1 MKLCFTRGIIVVVA
15 SSLAACAVGP
25 DFVKPE
31 APKVSSYAAE
41 GDLKNHGVQQI
52 TYDKR
57 EVGMWWDEF
66 HSHELTKVMQLGIK
80 NNYSLVAMQ
89 ETLAQ
94 AKEIVSAQTGK
105 LWPQVNLN
113 ASAGR
118 QKYGVALFG
127 PSNIAIPPFTY
138 YEIGPSVNL
147 LLDFFGGTRRTIE
160 KQQALMTYQNEELNA
175 AFLSLTGNIATTAV
189 TIATINEKIKATK
202 RIIYEDH
209 KNLDFVQQAFR
220 LGSATQ
226 TEVLSA
232 QSQQESD
239 ETLLPALYQQLTVAK
254 DTLTVLMGM
263 LPANWEA
270 PNFVLHDF
278 VLPKR
283 LSLTLPSELVHK
295 RPDILAA
302 EAMLHAA
309 SADVGIAT
317 ANLYPAINLSGSLM
331 QEALSP
337 SNLFKA
343 SANAWGVLGGLTAPI
358 FSGGTLRA
366 ERRAA
371 IHAYQSAYANYQQV
385 VLKAFSQ
392 VNDILHAIKSD
403 EQAIIMEKKALKTAQ
418 SSLRLARL
426 SYHAGNVGV
435 LQVLDAERLYTQAK
449 LGYVQADAQRYQDTV
464 QLYVVLGG

>member
-1 MKLCFTRGIIVVVA
+1 
-15 SSLAACAVGP
+15 
-25 DFVKPE
+25 
-31 APKVSSYAAE
+31 
-41 GDLKNHGVQQI
+41 
-52 TYDKR
+52 
-57 EVGMWWDEF
+57 
-66 HSHELTKVMQLGIK
+66 
-80 NNYSLVAMQ
+80 
-89 ETLAQ
+89 
-94 AKEIVSAQTGK
+94 
-105 LWPQVNLN
+105 
-113 ASAGR
+113 
-118 QKYGVALFG
+118 
-127 PSNIAIPPFTY
+127 
-138 YEIGPSVNL
+138 
-147 LLDFFGGTRRTIE
+147 
-160 KQQALMTYQNEELNA
+160 
-175 AFLSLTGNIATTAV
+175 
-189 TIATINEKIKATK
+189 
-202 RIIYEDH
+202 
-209 KNLDFVQQAFR
+209 
-220 LGSATQ
+220 
-226 TEVLSA
+226 
-232 QSQQESD
+232 
-239 ETLLPALYQQLTVAK
+239 
-254 DTLTVLMGM
+254 M